1 MKAAEGLQD
10 ADNILYLEED
20 FYETFHV
27 GLALHFTFI
36 RSFIYCLRNQLI
48 TYNFTHSYI
57 SRQHIA
63 FKRSCIHAAILVL
76 ISRN

>member
-27 GLALHFTFI
+27 GLAFRAFEHSDILECNPQSNSKIGRSFGLHSRVIHPI
-36 RSFIYCLRNQLI
+36 RS
-48 TYNFTHSYI
+48 
-57 SRQHIA
+57 A
-63 FKRSCIHAAILVL
+63 IHFSIQKKA
-76 ISRN
+76 